1 MKRVPSP
8 PPTAEGPGKDAPEPD
23 VRQAVPQLRQES
35 AIAGGPTPASQFKE
49 AWVIFFIL
57 GIIMINYPFIHIFNK
72 SDTLF
77 GIPLLVLYFI
87 LGWPLSILVI
97 YLFTRHLSNLTKGPP
112 EAGGGSG
119 GE

>member
-1 MKRVPSP
+1 MTREPSP
-8 PPTAEGPGKDAPEPD
+8 PPTAEGSGKDAPPSD
-23 VRQAVPQLRQES
+23 RRQAVSTVRQEC
-35 AIAGGPTPASQFKE
+35 AMTGGQSPSSQFKE

-77 GIPLLVLYFI
+77 GIPLLVLYFL

-97 YLFTRHLSNLTKGPP
+97 YLFTRRVTNLTKEPP
-112 EAGGGSG
+112 ETGGGSG
-119 GE
+119 DE